1 MKHINQNTNYWTGNL
16 TGSSDMWWREDD
28 EVKKG
33 RDVVALASYRSAIA
47 NYVNIVTGRTDI
59 PVTYNSADESYTDGK
74 KVYLS
79 GSMNE
84 KNFDPNVGLALHEGS
99 HITHTDFE
107 VLENLRQTVIDYFN
121 LRDVNYQDNV
131 NTYEYTSR
139 VKDLLNYVEDRRI
152 DYIIFKSAPGYKN
165 YYHSMYKK
173 YFEFAMTSAQ
183 KSSILL
189 VF

>member
-16 TGSSDMWWREDD
+16 TGSSDMWWREDE

-84 KNFDPNVGLALHEGS
+84 KKEGRKPLCVHS
-99 HITHTDFE
+99 FPTIIMKQQLIIITEDLQMVSQPSIIYIFICPPRVCVCTIHT
-107 VLENLRQTVIDYFN
+107 
-121 LRDVNYQDNV
+121 VNEG
-131 NTYEYTSR
+131 TAER
-139 VKDLLNYVEDRRI
+139 
-152 DYIIFKSAPGYKN
+152 
-165 YYHSMYKK
+165 KK
-173 YFEFAMTSAQ
+173 
-183 KSSILL
+183 K
-189 VF
+189 